1 MSKNLLVSNN
11 IYYEI
16 DSLFYKKNKFEHL
29 PLNLSHINNN
39 DDYDLILNSYDFY
52 KSENIIVVLDEM
64 MFDNISKTSHPFNS
78 QYHTTNSILTDEE
91 LFLQNFKNFFEK
103 FPKNSKFIYYD
114 NSAEA
119 SLPVTRR
126 FILKWLE
133 MNPYNYFISSRFSN
147 FKHERVISDLIYL
160 PIIYS
165 FYLQEF
171 NEYPMLEFSSST
183 NPKYDFVTY
192 LGHTTKPDKIEYRK
206 DFLKIILNESF
217 DKIKYK
223 DVYIVGN
230 ENLGNGKKGHIWNLL
245 NSLTAKVQIIFE
257 TTNPTEWYNDDFFS
271 EKTMK
276 CFLLAHPYILL
287 VRGNTLKKLE
297 QYGFQFPVKCSTINE
312 YQTEFNY
319 ISSNLDEW
327 ILDNQLIFKDNQ
339 LNFYNMINS
348 STLPHHLFLQKIIT
362 T

>member
-1 MSKNLLVSNN
+1 MSKNLLISTN

-29 PLNLSHINNN
+29 PLNSSG
-39 DDYDLILNSYDFY
+39 DFDLILASDEFLKPNNVVVILD
-52 KSENIIVVLDEM
+52 NI
-64 MFDNISKTSHPFNS
+64 MFDCMGKTSHPFNVS
-78 QYHTTNSILTDEE
+78 EHRNDYILSNKE
-91 LFLQNFKNFFEK
+91 LFFQNFSDFFKK
-103 FPKNSKFIYYD
+103 FPKNTKFILYD
-114 NSAEA
+114 NDAES
-119 SLPVTRR
+119 SLPVVRR

-147 FKHERVISDLIYL
+147 FNHERVISDLIYL

-171 NEYPMLEFSSST
+171 NEYPMLEFASST

-192 LGHTTKPDKIEYRK
+192 LGHTTKSDKIEYRK

-223 DVYIVGN
+223 DVDIVGN

-257 TTNPTEWYNDDFFS
+257 TTKPTEWNWDDFFT

-287 VRGNTLKKLE
+287 VKGNTLKKLE

-327 ILDNQLIFKDNQ
+327 ILNNQLIFNDNQ
-339 LNFYNMINS
+339 LNFYNIINS